1 MKRFLLV
8 LLVAIIAIPAFQSC
22 KKGENDPAL
31 SLVSRNA
38 RITAEWKLTG
48 IEATR
53 TRVAGGNTVV
63 TTLSY
68 DGSILTMTQGGVS
81 VTATG
86 SYTMTIEKWGKMSWS
101 ETYTVGGNT
110 DVQTATGYWEWVDS
124 DKNKS
129 YVILE
134 GGDHLFTGG
143 LCRIDRLA
151 SKELVIIDEG
161 NANDNGDT
169 DVWSYKYTFEKQ
181 K

>member
-1 MKRFLLV
+1 
-8 LLVAIIAIPAFQSC
+8 
-22 KKGENDPAL
+22 
-31 SLVSRNA
+31 
-38 RITAEWKLTG
+38 
-48 IEATR
+48 
-53 TRVAGGNTVV
+53 
-63 TTLSY
+63 
-68 DGSILTMTQGGVS
+68 
-81 VTATG
+81 
-86 SYTMTIEKWGKMSWS
+86 MTIEKWGKMSWS